1 MTPEK
6 ALIRVLSSL
15 ELPRAMGFS
24 KTNTVV
30 VDLTALDILVR
41 DYEDLKFRMESL
53 EK

>member
-6 ALIRVLSSL
+6 ALSRVLSSL

-24 KTNTVV
+24 ATNSVV
-30 VDLTALDILVR
+30 VDLTALDVLVR
-41 DYEDLKFRMESL
+41 DYEDLKFRMDGL